1 MSLEKLTALKK
12 DLDSLR
18 RRKIEVQS
26 DMKNLDK
33 EKAKLLVECTV
44 LKVNPKY
51 ITVEIKKQEE
61 LIETTINNVK
71 KGLEGLNGSH

>member
-12 DLDSLR
+12 ELDSLR

-33 EKAKLLVECTV
+33 EKAKLLTECTA
-44 LKVNPKY
+44 LKVNPKE
-51 ITVEIKKQEE
+51 ITAEIKKQEDI
-61 LIETTINNVK
+61 IETTINNVK
-71 KGLEGLNGSH
+71 RGLESLNGSH